1 MPSTS
6 GVVASANRSLEIAW
20 LTTVAADNP
29 LLWVRAN
36 DPITS
41 PAQDPELAQNG
52 SFTYPSV
59 YFTYYAGTG
68 VATWRET
75 GIVPYSGNYAIYTT
89 NGPSDYQNNCI
100 NLTNALESQAFG
112 RDINNANAFTME
124 CIIKFEDNTSTFTYG
139 RYDANALAWGMLIT
153 QTSGKFYGTAWVGN
167 LFDIGVDGDTGVT
180 IDYNK
185 WYHIV
190 YTYAPTRSR
199 LYINGS
205 LVLERTFASYTWPQ
219 YWPTQEDG
227 SPSVRRNKI
236 SLLAAWPLGGPGTG
250 ALYNPTYNCTFDE
263 LVMYK
268 STLSYTQV
276 AEHAFASG
284 VLSQ

>member
-29 LLWVRAN
+29 FGWWKCNEPEQTVSYTELTNSGNSGIATNTFWYAN
-36 DPITS
+36 MD
-41 PAQDPELAQNG
+41 
-52 SFTYPSV
+52 
-59 YFTYYAGTG
+59 
-68 VATWRET
+68 ATVTFENT
-75 GIVPYSGNYAIYTT
+75 GIVNYSGNKAIYSTD
-89 NGPSDYQNNCI
+89 NDELYYFPSIFLGASTSSREAY
-100 NLTNALESQAFG
+100 G

-124 CIIKFEDNTSTFTYG
+124 CLIKFGDSTSRFTYG
-139 RYDANALAWGMLIT
+139 RQEANALGWGMLIT
-153 QTSGKFYGTAWVGN
+153 QTSGKFYVTAWVGN
-167 LFDIGVDGDTGVT
+167 LFAIGVDGDTGVT

-205 LVLERTFASYTWPQ
+205 VVLEKTFATYTWPQ
-219 YWPTQEDG
+219 YYP
-227 SPSVRRNKI
+227 VNKEKFIGLI
-236 SLLAAWPLGGPGTG
+236 SSYP
-250 ALYNPTYNCTFDE
+250 NPTNPSGGAYDPTINASFDE

-268 STLSYTQV
+268 STLNYTQV
-276 AEHAFASG
+276 VEHTFASG
-284 VLSQ
+284 VLNQ

>member
-29 LLWVRAN
+29 FGWWKCNDAGPTDVNNIGSSATNLNTQNMYFAAAN
-36 DPITS
+36 
-41 PAQDPELAQNG
+41 
-52 SFTYPSV
+52 
-59 YFTYYAGTG
+59 GTIN
-68 VATWRET
+68 WQQT
-75 GIVPYSGNYAIYTT
+75 GIVNYSGNKGIYTT
-89 NGPSDYQNNCI
+89 DDGAYYFPCI
-100 NLTNALESQAFG
+100 YLGGNQYLNEPFG

-124 CIIKFEDNTSTFTYG
+124 CIIKLGDNTSRFTYG
-139 RYDANALAWGMLIT
+139 RQEANALGWGMLIS
-153 QTSGKFYGTAWVGN
+153 QTAGKFYVTAWVGN

-190 YTYAPTRSR
+190 YTYESTRSR
-199 LYINGS
+199 LYINGT
-205 LVLERTFASYTWPQ
+205 LKLEKTFASYTWPQ
-219 YWPTQEDG
+219 YYPIGKQD
-227 SPSVRRNKI
+227 KI
-236 SLLAAWPLGGPGTG
+236 SLISSYPQNSFIGGT
-250 ALYNPTYNCTFDE
+250 YDPTINASFDE

>member
-29 LLWVRAN
+29 FGWWKSNDTGTAERIAN
-36 DPITS
+36 SGSSAINLNTQTMWFYNSITGT
-41 PAQDPELAQNG
+41 QDWQ
-52 SFTYPSV
+52 
-59 YFTYYAGTG
+59 
-68 VATWRET
+68 ET
-75 GIVPYSGNYAIYTT
+75 GIVNYSGNKAIYTDKGT
-89 NGPSDYQNNCI
+89 TPNDYPCI
-100 NLTNALESQAFG
+100 FLGGNQYLTEPFG

-124 CIIKFEDNTSTFTYG
+124 CVIKLVDNTSTFTYG
-139 RYDANALAWGMLIT
+139 RQEANALGWGMLIT
-153 QTSGKFYGTAWVGN
+153 QTVGGNFDVTAWVGN
-167 LFDIGVDGDTGVT
+167 IFDIGIAGDTGVA

-190 YTYAPTRSR
+190 YTYESTKSR
-199 LYINGS
+199 VYINGT
-205 LVLERTFASYTWPQ
+205 LVTEKTFAPYTWPQ
-219 YWPTQEDG
+219 YYPPFPYRNFIGLISSYPYPSNPDGGYFDPTI
-227 SPSVRRNKI
+227 N
-236 SLLAAWPLGGPGTG
+236 A
-250 ALYNPTYNCTFDE
+250 YFDE